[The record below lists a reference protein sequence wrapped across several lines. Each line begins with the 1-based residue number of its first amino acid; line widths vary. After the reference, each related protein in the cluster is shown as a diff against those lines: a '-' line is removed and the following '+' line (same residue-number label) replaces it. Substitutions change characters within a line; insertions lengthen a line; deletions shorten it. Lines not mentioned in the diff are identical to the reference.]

1 MPYSAAF
8 NDHVANPRH
17 PGEITH
23 ADAVAEE
30 VNPVCGDRIRL
41 SLSIENG
48 RIAEARFLAYGCAA
62 TLACGSVLTEM
73 LTQLALADARKISR
87 ADIVDRLN
95 GLPRRKHH
103 AAALAVE
110 TLLSALSKLPSLHQ

>member
-1 MPYSAAF
+1 MPYSATF
-8 NDHVANPRH
+8 NDHIANPRH
-17 PGEITH
+17 AGEIRD

-41 SLSIENG
+41 SLSIDKDQVT
-48 RIAEARFLAYGCAA
+48 EARFLAYGCAA
-62 TLACGSVLTEM
+62 TLACGSVLAEM
-73 LTQLALADARKISR
+73 VSGRSIAEAGMISR
-87 ADIVDRLN
+87 TDIINRLG

-110 TLLSALSKLPSLHQ
+110 TLLAALFELN